1 MLGSTWSWLY
11 WPDLALFHAAT
22 LTNRQLSFLSP
33 PGVAAPFVP
42 AGLVSENRTTN
53 AAGKYCCARR
63 GNTDTTQCK
72 KASHPCPPAV
82 TSMSQAPQARFRQ
95 NQTVWFGLDKPQ
107 VFAAR
112 AQLRSACGWISAL
125 RECGHNGKTANT
137 DFTDQTSSSAEGS
150 RIGGLR
156 RSHHLSNVFVTASAP
171 NEPIQDVMR
180 RLRNRK

>member
-1 MLGSTWSWLY
+1 MLGSIWSWLY

-107 VFAAR
+107 VFAVR
-112 AQLRSACGWISAL
+112 AQLRSAYGWISAL
-125 RECGHNGKTANT
+125 RSAVITEKPRTRISPIKLTVVQRAQGLAVFAKVIISA
-137 DFTDQTSSSAEGS
+137 TSLL
-150 RIGGLR
+150 LR
-156 RSHHLSNVFVTASAP
+156 RRQMNPSR
-171 NEPIQDVMR
+171 M
-180 RLRNRK
+180 